1 MSSKFSNFNFVSLE
15 ESSDNFESYHRWTCW
30 KLQPTFL
37 KLSDEQRRVTTPSCV
52 NCQEK
57 KQGFCKFFYI
67 DFICRKNNLLH
78 DGSHMFSANGRLLFS
93 APLAIWPSTSTV
105 HVIHRLNRTGRVALP
120 DEFICVAAMAQT
132 RKGIYENWQIYGTQ
146 SKKRQNIPGHINI
159 RLSLLNKYAWI
170 SCFAVRRLQITRGPR
185 SFNPGPFDSHGR

>member
-57 KQGFCKFFYI
+57 KQGFCKFFLHWFYMQKKQSLTRRQSYV
-67 DFICRKNNLLH
+67 FSKRKAAFFRSTRH
-78 DGSHMFSANGRLLFS
+78 
-93 APLAIWPSTSTV
+93 LAIHFDSPCNSQAEQNRPGGTAWW
-105 HVIHRLNRTGRVALP
+105 IHMRGRH
-120 DEFICVAAMAQT
+120 
-132 RKGIYENWQIYGTQ
+132 GTNQ
-146 SKKRQNIPGHINI
+146 EGHIRELTN
-159 RLSLLNKYAWI
+159 LWYTK
-170 SCFAVRRLQITRGPR
+170 
-185 SFNPGPFDSHGR
+185 